1 MKKDE
6 MSHMIMNLV
15 AVYREANGF
24 RKKYEDKFGRLD
36 EMDNISGWIA
46 DILFVMTMD
55 QNDGDWESTT
65 TYRLLNSDMTS
76 AMVADEMVKM
86 IDRNYGT
93 MPEPKTIEPDE
104 IRKMVE
110 KNGGYCRTKE
120 KVRVNELGDVINC
133 IVSALQVIGE
143 IRGEMDRC
151 KQQIDRIISGESQ
164 EDDRK

>member
-15 AVYREANGF
+15 AAYREADGF

-46 DILFVMTMD
+46 DILFVITMD

-76 AMVADEMVKM
+76 TMVADEMVKM

-93 MPEPKTIEPDE
+93 MPEPHTMEQAGFK
-104 IRKMVE
+104 KLFQ
-110 KNGGYCRTKE
+110 KNGGYYSTETARTE
-120 KVRVNELGDVINC
+120 GWR
-133 IVSALQVIGE
+133 
-143 IRGEMDRC
+143 
-151 KQQIDRIISGESQ
+151 
-164 EDDRK
+164 